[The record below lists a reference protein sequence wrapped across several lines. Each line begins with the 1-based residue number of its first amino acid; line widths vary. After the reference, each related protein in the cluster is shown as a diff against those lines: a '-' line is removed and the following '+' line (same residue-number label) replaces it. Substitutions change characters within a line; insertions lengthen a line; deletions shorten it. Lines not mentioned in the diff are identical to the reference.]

1 MKMKD
6 LSGYIEVQ
14 GSIVTL
20 SLPNQPVLTFS
31 AQLPA
36 RRIFGKRGYTEK
48 GWLWCAFQEALQDA
62 GIVFEDPWDLLDG
75 IWNVF
80 ERAQESR

>member
-1 MKMKD
+1 MKMKN
-6 LSGYIEVQ
+6 LSRYIEVQ
-14 GSIVTL
+14 DSVATL
-20 SLPNQPVLTFS
+20 SLPDQPVLAFS

-36 RRIFGKRGYTEK
+36 RRYVGESSYTEK

-62 GIVFEDPWDLLDG
+62 GIDFQDPRDLFEV

-80 ERAQESR
+80 EGAQESC